1 MPRKRK
7 VRMLSSRGLSPERGS
22 YAEPGWC
29 CAERADR
36 PVLPADTLPSTGG
49 LLGHLFSAMYKQGVI

>member
-1 MPRKRK
+1 
-7 VRMLSSRGLSPERGS
+7 MLSSRGLSPERGS